1 MSLSNHNKTAP
12 PPLVAVPIYILL
24 PLIHIVVY
32 KMALCYSMKVNEAIN
47 RRTDREASM
56 GRNDGRVVIF
66 LYNLYTLFF
75 YPLAIFMAS
84 FWALEIKFSFPFRHG
99 KGMPIAVLIV
109 FLPEVILGL
118 SWGLNNTFGGRIFTI
133 LSSIAAGWILHKLFH
148 WYFMA
153 ETYAPITYYTEN
165 IMLVSGIIWTIVIEF
180 NQALRDH
187 LLLYPQDKWLV
198 PNAEDDTENGYWH
211 GLWLVLF
218 WSAVAFMFLEIFG
231 IIH

>member
-1 MSLSNHNKTAP
+1 
-12 PPLVAVPIYILL
+12 
-24 PLIHIVVY
+24 
-32 KMALCYSMKVNEAIN
+32 
-47 RRTDREASM
+47 
-56 GRNDGRVVIF
+56 
-66 LYNLYTLFF
+66 
-75 YPLAIFMAS
+75 MAS
-84 FWALEIKFSFPFRHG
+84 FLAMEIKFSFPFRHG
-99 KGMPIAVLIV
+99 RGMPIAVLIV
-109 FLPEVILGL
+109 FLPEVIFGL
-118 SWGLNNTFGGRIFTI
+118 SWGLNTTFGGRIFTI
-133 LSSIAAGWILHKLFH
+133 LSSLAAGWMLHKLFH
-148 WYFMA
+148 WYFMG

-198 PNAEDDTENGYWH
+198 PNAEDDTENSYWH